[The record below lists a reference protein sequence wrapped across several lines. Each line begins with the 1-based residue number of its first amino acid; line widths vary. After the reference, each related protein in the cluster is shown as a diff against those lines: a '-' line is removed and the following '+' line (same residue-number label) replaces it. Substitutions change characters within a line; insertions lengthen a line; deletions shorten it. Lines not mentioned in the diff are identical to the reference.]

1 MKLAEISQ
9 LIEVRNYVVNA
20 VNNFNLIREDGRE
33 MQKMLILL
41 DKLIV
46 KELLSPEF
54 KKIVEYSKVEEAMAE
69 VVNNNNI
76 KKDMKYSNDI
86 VVSTGNK
93 TETLKGK

>member
-9 LIEVRNYVVNA
+9 LIEVRNYTVNA
-20 VNNFNLIREDGRE
+20 VNNFNLNRDEGRE
-33 MQKMLILL
+33 LQKMLILL

-46 KELLSPEF
+46 RELLSPEF
-54 KKIVEYSKVEEAMAE
+54 KKFVEFSKADEVMAE

-76 KKDMKYSNDI
+76 KRDMNPSKDI

-93 TETLKGK
+93 TEILKG